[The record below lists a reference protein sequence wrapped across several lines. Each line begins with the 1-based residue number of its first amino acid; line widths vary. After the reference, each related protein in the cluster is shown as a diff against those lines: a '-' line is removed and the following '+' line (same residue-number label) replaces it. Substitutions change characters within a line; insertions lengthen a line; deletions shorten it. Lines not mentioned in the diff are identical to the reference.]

1 MDAKK
6 ILLYTFKNT
15 YIMVIYIGKGGVQYG

>member
-6 ILLYTFKNT
+6 ILLYTFKNA
-15 YIMVIYIGKGGVQYG
+15 YIMVIYIEKGGVQYG